1 MEVSAVE
8 NIKTIPTRSRPKV
21 DFIVAPAPA
30 EVKGRNKEKY
40 EDIYTVKL
48 EVKDNPDNLRKLQE
62 ETNLENFR
70 VDAILSNQNEL
81 EVGQTLE
88 DKLNNASQVY
98 IVRGGWC
105 SDKETLLQL
114 ANDILKVDSNGVV
127 LMLDHPGQSKSGFID
142 SANIEITDEMASLEF
157 LNSSVSKGMDMLG
170 VSRENLLE
178 KGKKVVEIYHSR
190 SAAAGLLQV
199 SDNPDV
205 KQLFLAPVFGHEGIK
220 PTIAKRLLPAITLLG
235 KVIYNKIPVLSESIA
250 DPIRNL
256 LIAAYSGKEHKE
268 ILPLYEFVFRY
279 TDKRVL
285 AKFFYNLTQVKM
297 EEFQKDIFD
306 PKRHRVVVYG
316 NDMFVDSVGMKDEL
330 QRTMGEK
337 AFKECVEVQE
347 GDHHAFLDVPK
358 ANKAAVD
365 FATS

>member
-1 MEVSAVE
+1 MDVV
-8 NIKTIPTRSRPKV
+8 ITDIPTQQRK
-21 DFIVAPAPA
+21 DLKFFVAPEPD
-30 EVKGRNKEKY
+30 EIKGRNKEKFKG
-40 EDIYTVKL
+40 IYTIKL
-48 EVKDNPDNLRKLQE
+48 EVKDNLDNLKQFQE

-70 VDAILSNQNEL
+70 VDAILSTQNDL

-88 DKLNNASQVY
+88 DKVNNASQVY

-157 LNSSVSKGMDMLG
+157 LNSSVNKGMDLLG
-170 VSRENLLE
+170 VGRENLLE

-190 SAAAGLLQV
+190 SGAAGLLQV

-220 PTIAKRLLPAITLLG
+220 PTIARRLLPVITLLG
-235 KVIYNKIPVLSESIA
+235 KVIYNNMPVLSESIA

-268 ILPLYEFVFRY
+268 ILPLYEYVFRY
-279 TDKRVL
+279 TDKKVL

-297 EEFQKDIFD
+297 KEFPKNTFD

-316 NDMFVDSVGMKDEL
+316 NDNFVDPDGMKAEL
-330 QRTMGEK
+330 QRTMGDK
-337 AFKECVEVQE
+337 AVSECVSFQK
-347 GDHHAFLDVPK
+347 GDHHAFLDDPE
-358 ANKAAVD
+358 ANKNVID
-365 FATS
+365 FVAKN